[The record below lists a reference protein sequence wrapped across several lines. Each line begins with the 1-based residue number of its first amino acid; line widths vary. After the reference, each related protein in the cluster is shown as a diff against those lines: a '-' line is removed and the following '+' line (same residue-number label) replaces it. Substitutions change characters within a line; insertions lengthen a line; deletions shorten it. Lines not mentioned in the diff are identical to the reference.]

1 MLPKSSR
8 ISQMFKV
15 STGMLNDGAHVP
27 LAALRHALHSSSLFG
42 SIELSDRIWQDIEA
56 ELDVVSLSSGELLVR
71 RGDTSDS
78 LYIVVSGRLR
88 VVNDAAGEGEA
99 RLVELGRGQVVGE
112 MGLITGD
119 RRTASVVAIRDTLLA
134 RLSQAGFQRL
144 LHRYPQTVM
153 EHFAGSIIR
162 RLWKQVTGEARPA
175 NTVATIALIPTND
188 VVLPHFARQLA
199 QCLATLGPT
208 LHLSSARCD
217 ELFDEQGIAQSSDRD
232 AAHLRLLLW
241 LSEQEAAYR
250 YIVYEADTTPSTWTQ
265 RCIRQADH
273 ILLVGAAGSPEL
285 GAIERD
291 LLRRHE
297 TARASKS
304 LVLLHEPSTREPTGT
319 RLWLDKR
326 NVGMHY
332 HVRWGNQADFAR
344 LARLITGQ
352 GVGVVLS
359 GGGAKAM
366 AHVGVLRA
374 LIEQGLAIDMLSG
387 VSAGA
392 AVAALFAAGY
402 DPATVLDRC
411 RRAANRVDYTFP
423 FYALTSGRNWTK
435 TLTKLFADIQIEDL
449 WLNFHCI
456 SANLTRTEL
465 VVHESGSLLHAT
477 RASSSIPGV
486 IPPVVHDGELLV
498 DGGLFTNLPVGV
510 MRSHPGIG
518 SVIAVDV
525 SPSKTIKAAT
535 PFGYHISGWK
545 GLWRMIN
552 PTLPS
557 QPIPSMM
564 ELLMQCMTMPNAQA
578 ANLTRKHIDF
588 YLAPPTQTYRLIDW
602 PKMEQITQAGYAY
615 ARAQLAEWQRTNAMP
630 TAAVPDAQ
638 PMVSPAPPAEA
649 RRL

>member
-1 MLPKSSR
+1 MLDNNP
-8 ISQMFKV
+8 
-15 STGMLNDGAHVP
+15 LVP
-27 LAALRHALHSSSLFG
+27 LAALRHALRSSSLFR
-42 SIELSDRIWQDIEA
+42 SIEPSDAIWQDIEA
-56 ELDVVSLSSGELLVR
+56 ELEVVSLSSGELLVR
-71 RGDTSDS
+71 RGDTSES
-78 LYIVVSGRLR
+78 LYIVLSGRLR

-99 RLVELGRGQVVGE
+99 SLVELGHGQVVGE

-119 RRTASVVAIRDTLLA
+119 RRTASVAAIRDTLLA

-153 EHFAGSIIR
+153 EHFAGSVIR

-175 NTVATIALIPTND
+175 NTVGTIALIPTND

-208 LHLSSARCD
+208 LHLSSSRCD
-217 ELFDEQGIAQSSDRD
+217 ELFDEQGVAQSSDRD
-232 AAHLRLLLW
+232 AANLRLLLW

-250 YIVYEADTTPSTWTQ
+250 YIVYEVDPTPSTWTY

-326 NVGMHY
+326 DVGMHY

-344 LARLITGQ
+344 LARLVTGQ

-392 AVAALFAAGY
+392 AVAALFAAGF
-402 DPATVLDRC
+402 DHATVLELC
-411 RRAANRVDYTFP
+411 KKASNRLDYTFP
-423 FYALTSGRNWTK
+423 YFALTTGRNWTK
-435 TLTKLFADIQIEDL
+435 TLTTLFADKQIEDS

-456 SANLTRTEL
+456 SVNLTRSEL
-465 VVHESGSLLHAT
+465 VVHKHGSLLHAV

-486 IPPVVHDGELLV
+486 LPPVFDGGELLV
-498 DGGLFTNLPVGV
+498 DGGLLTNLPVDV

-525 SPSKTIKAAT
+525 SPSKPLTAAT
-535 PFGYHISGWK
+535 PFGYHVSGWK
-545 GLWRMIN
+545 GLWHMIN
-552 PTLPS
+552 PRQPKE
-557 QPIPSMM
+557 PIPSMM
-564 ELLMQCMTMPNAQA
+564 ELLMQCMMMTNAQA
-578 ANLTRKHIDF
+578 ATLARKQIDY
-588 YLAPPTQTYRLIDW
+588 YLAPPTQPYRLIDW
-602 PKMEQITQAGYAY
+602 NKMEQIVQVGYMY
-615 ARAQLAEWQRTNAMP
+615 ARAQLGQWRQTNAMP
-630 TAAVPDAQ
+630 IDAVSDTEQMLNPERQA
-638 PMVSPAPPAEA
+638 PA
-649 RRL
+649 RQV